1 MTEEIKDEPKVT
13 IEGVEYLVSDL
24 TGDQVILVNQVIQL
38 DQNIAQVRQAMEGLR
53 AAELAR
59 EASFALLM
67 SSLNEKAV
75 TKE

>member
-1 MTEEIKDEPKVT
+1 MTEEIKDEPKVN

-24 TGDQVILVNQVIQL
+24 TSDQVILVNQVARL
-38 DQNIAQVRQAMEGLR
+38 DKNIKDVRQAMKDLR
-53 AAELAR
+53 AAELTR

-67 SSLNEKAV
+67 SSLNEKEV